1 MTTLQVEGLPR
12 PQKAVPEAVL
22 CVGGCGRSLAKPAD
36 TGNRIVLCRSCWN
49 RWLHTMMKLIR
60 VVKEEV

>member
-1 MTTLQVEGLPR
+1 MTTQQVEGLPP
-12 PQKAVPEAVL
+12 PQPAKSQVVL

-36 TGNRIVLCRSCWN
+36 TGNRIVLCRSCWTT
-49 RWLHTMMKLIR
+49 WLHTMMKLIR